1 MAPYKWFT
9 ASIKAPT
16 KCYRSHCYGI
26 PPKKHKEEKYL
37 EKGIPNSVE
46 WLTVSSVY
54 PSLTRSNKLS
64 AICPDSMTISLSS
77 LEAPKILDSVDRRTR
92 AKLRF
97 PSPDEPLSSESSIS
111 KYSTLAKLLC
121 KAKSRTFWL
130 RKQNLNDWYLYY
142 ASVIGDLGIPH
153 NEKRVERFWALF
165 RNHGKIVIFIL
176 KQRRKIPANC
186 MMMWFEEKYLSN

>member
-1 MAPYKWFT
+1 MLSLALLWYSPQ
-9 ASIKAPT
+9 
-16 KCYRSHCYGI
+16 
-26 PPKKHKEEKYL
+26 KHKKRKYL
-37 EKGIPNSVE
+37 EKGIPNSIE

-121 KAKSRTFWL
+121 KAKSRTLWL
-130 RKQNLNDWYLYY
+130 RKRNLNDWYLYY
-142 ASVIGDLGIPH
+142 ASIIGDLGI
-153 NEKRVERFWALF
+153 L
-165 RNHGKIVIFIL
+165 
-176 KQRRKIPANC
+176 IPKKGLNVFGLC
-186 MMMWFEEKYLSN
+186 FEITK